1 MNIFDIIGP
10 VMVGPSSSHTAGA
23 VRIGN
28 IAGKLMG
35 EKIVE
40 ANIFFHGSFLAT
52 GKGHGTD
59 KALVAGLLGFEVDDI
74 RIPQSFAY
82 AEQQEMKFTIEGT
95 DLGEVHPNTVRIVL
109 KGENQGQLEVIG
121 ASIGGGAVEI
131 KAIDGLPTNFTGN
144 YPTLI
149 VRNMDQPGLVGSV
162 ADILSRANVNIA
174 NMQLYRATR
183 GGDAL
188 MLMECDQQIEEQII
202 SQISNQEGVVKV
214 TYLNMRV

>member
-59 KALVAGLLGFEVDDI
+59 RALVAGLLGFEVDDI
-74 RIPQSFAY
+74 RIPQSFEY
-82 AEQQEMKFTIEGT
+82 AEQQGMRFTIEGT
-95 DLGEVHPNTVRIVL
+95 DLGEVHPNTVQIIL
-109 KGENQGQLEVIG
+109 KGENQGCLEVIG

-149 VRNMDQPGLVGSV
+149 VRNMDKPGLVGSV
-162 ADILSRANVNIA
+162 ADILSEADVNIA
-174 NMQLYRATR
+174 NMQLYRAMR

-188 MLMECDQQIEEQII
+188 MLMECDQQIEEKII
-202 SQISNQEGVVKV
+202 NQISNQEGVVKV